1 MKSGPRV
8 CGINKQVAH
17 ILDEMCDLEDSA
29 FRPFIFRLPAP
40 VADLKVKLVHGCNIY
55 IQWQ

>member
-1 MKSGPRV
+1 MHGPRV

-40 VADLKVKLVHGCNIY
+40 VADLKGKIVPGCNIY